1 MARADRYEWAKR
13 VQRWQD
19 SGLSAS
25 EFASEMGLKAASL
38 SYWKWRQKH
47 ESESNQGR
55 RAPKLRRA
63 KPTRPRFVEVNPAK
77 LGALVSGMDA
87 RLELVL
93 ADCVIR
99 VPGGFDDD
107 ALRRVLAVVAERA

>member
-1 MARADRYEWAKR
+1 MARADRDEWAKR

-19 SGLSAS
+19 SGLSAR

-38 SYWKWRQKH
+38 SYWKWRLKQ
-47 ESESNQGR
+47 ESEPQGR
-55 RAPKLRRA
+55 RAPKPRRA
-63 KPTRPRFVEVNPAK
+63 KPARPRFVEVRPAK
-77 LGALVSGMDA
+77 LGALVGGVDA